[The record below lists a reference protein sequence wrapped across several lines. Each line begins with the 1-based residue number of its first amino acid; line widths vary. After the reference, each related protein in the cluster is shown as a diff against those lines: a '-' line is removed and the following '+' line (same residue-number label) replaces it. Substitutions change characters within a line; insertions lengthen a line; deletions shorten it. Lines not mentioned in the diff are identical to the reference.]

1 LYGKALVNG
10 IDAPQQ
16 PKVSL
21 FRQVAV
27 AEEIRPTGDKP
38 SERYT
43 VRQKERGV
51 KYFLRDGGC
60 GKRKPVFFY

>member
-16 PKVSL
+16 PKVSHNIGL
-21 FRQVAV
+21 AAV
-27 AEEIRPTGDKP
+27 ANGGSSAGDKP

-43 VRQKERGV
+43 LRQIERRV
-51 KYFLRDGGC
+51 KQNFLAELSLWET
-60 GKRKPVFFY
+60 PII